1 MTERMHQV
9 KEFFLKKNA
18 LGIGT
23 LEFRRPQEYWQAENE
38 IEMNGVQRG
47 LCP

>member
-9 KEFFLKKNA
+9 KEFFLKNA
-18 LGIGT
+18 LDIGT
-23 LEFRRPQEYWQAENE
+23 LEFRGPQEYWQAENE
-38 IEMNGVQRG
+38 VEKNGVQRG